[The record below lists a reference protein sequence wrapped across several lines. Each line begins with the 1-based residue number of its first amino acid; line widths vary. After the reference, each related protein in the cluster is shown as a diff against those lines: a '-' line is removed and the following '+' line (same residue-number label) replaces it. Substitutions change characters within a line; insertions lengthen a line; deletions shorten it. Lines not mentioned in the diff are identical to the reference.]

1 MAFQYRILMRLLCE
15 QGDAC
20 WYFGLVDE
28 HVLIK
33 HAFLGPASRVW
44 IVKAAAAASIL
55 LLVAR
60 AGVFREGAGREWDK
74 EGIAK
79 LIGDLR
85 SVLPGAA
92 LLLLLLALVYYTA
105 HHMGQVFIPF
115 CITPLPPPFPPLCH
129 LNPQTSP
136 LLFSALL
143 WSNVHKTLPNF
154 EAPHQRPERR
164 DSLMLHIAHLFGL
177 PP

>member
-1 MAFQYRILMRLLCE
+1 MRLVCE

-28 HVLIK
+28 HVLVK

-60 AGVFREGAGREWDK
+60 AGVFRESVGREWDK

-115 CITPLPPPFPPLCH
+115 CIAPLPPLSFHFL
-129 LNPQTSP
+129 
-136 LLFSALL
+136 LLFSLSVNSPSTLL
-143 WSNVHKTLPNF
+143 LLSTVILFNVNTTLSHF
-154 EAPHQRPERR
+154 EAPH
-164 DSLMLHIAHLFGL
+164 LKT
-177 PP
+177 